1 MKFERFQWLKLS
13 LMLGAGMT
21 ASSAWSQVVYPE
33 AVPSIGGRVETY
45 RWTDPSFCNVEN
57 GALVGSAY
65 SNSTLTGFSTIPSV
79 LVQVGAKTSA
89 KWVVPIPAGVTRVG
103 VGAQSQ
109 SWGDTIM
116 AISYDGLTPPG
127 SQASYLGFSWLLF
140 PQINSSASL
149 PAGYVYPTNT
159 SFNTVAEAWFM
170 NFTSTGSSIGNPMVL
185 NELSV
190 TALVKDAAM
199 FKQWL
204 QQKEGIC
211 GGSGTPTPTPTPTP
225 TSLTLTQSGD
235 FDTVSRSYVIQGS
248 KAISPASCT
257 YLGGLVGT
265 MTAVDSTRVRV
276 PVPTGASGT
285 FSVQCTSGTDTA
297 TLALNVPVSGGVLTM
312 TPVGIA
318 ADTNGQYPVAG
329 ATNYRVLVQGATGTP
344 VCTATDSLN
353 QASTAL
359 SVTAGS
365 GLGGAFYQVD
375 GTTPDVP
382 TGQTG
387 RTLTLSCTDA
397 GKIGQLALKLT
408 AGQTDPGLKS
418 WLRTEYIA
426 GTTAT
431 GATEARKMIRVT
443 FTPSNAEKAVVTSA
457 AKFWVGAE
465 FILNGWTVDR
475 QLLLKAENGAWRTMD
490 GVTNLLGAPAA
501 KSTANFAT
509 PVTVDVS
516 LDELTETELKT
527 IKVKLFGAYQF
538 ENQLKTFTT
547 PVLDCS
553 SGTSCVVN
561 ELSR

>member
-1 MKFERFQWLKLS
+1 MKFEKFPWLKQGLVLGGVLLS
-13 LMLGAGMT
+13 SGAG
-21 ASSAWSQVVYPE
+21 AQVNYPE
-33 AVPSIGGRVETY
+33 AVPSIGGRIETY
-45 RWTDPSFCNVEN
+45 RWTDPSFCNAEN
-57 GALVGSAY
+57 GSLVGSAY

-109 SWGDTIM
+109 SWGDTVM

-159 SFNTVAEAWFM
+159 SFTTVAEAWFM
-170 NFTSTGSSIGNPMVL
+170 NFTSTGSGIGNPMVL

-211 GGSGTPTPTPTPTP
+211 GGSGPVTPTPTG
-225 TSLTLTQSGD
+225 LTLSQSGD
-235 FDTVSRSYVIQGS
+235 YDASSRSYVILGS
-248 KAISPASCT
+248 KAISPASCS
-257 YLGGLVGT
+257 YLGGFSAS

-276 PVPTGASGT
+276 PVPTGASGS
-285 FSVQCTSGTDTA
+285 FSVQCTSGTDVA
-297 TLALNVPVSGGVLTM
+297 SLALAVPSGGVLTM

-329 ATNYRVLVQGATGTP
+329 ATAYRVLVQGASAAP

-353 QASTAL
+353 QAVTTL

-365 GLGGAFYQVD
+365 GLGGVFYQVD

-387 RTLTLSCTDA
+387 RSLSIACTDA
-397 GKIGQLALKLT
+397 GKLGQLALKLT

-418 WLRTEYIA
+418 WLRTEYTA
-426 GTTAT
+426 GTVAT

-443 FTPSNAEKAVVTSA
+443 FTPSNAEKVVTTSA

-465 FILNGWTVDR
+465 FITNGWTVDR

-501 KSTANFAT
+501 KQAANFAT
-509 PVTVDVS
+509 PVSVDVS

>member
-1 MKFERFQWLKLS
+1 MKFEKFPWLKQGLVLGGVLLS
-13 LMLGAGMT
+13 SGAG
-21 ASSAWSQVVYPE
+21 AQVNYPE
-33 AVPSIGGRVETY
+33 AVPSIGGRIETY
-45 RWTDPSFCNVEN
+45 RWTDPSFCNAEN
-57 GALVGSAY
+57 GSLVGSAY

-109 SWGDTIM
+109 SWGDTVM

-159 SFNTVAEAWFM
+159 SFTTVAEAWFM
-170 NFTSTGSSIGNPMVL
+170 NFTSTGSGIGNPMVL

-211 GGSGTPTPTPTPTP
+211 GGSGPVTPTPTG
-225 TSLTLTQSGD
+225 LTLSQSGD
-235 FDTVSRSYVIQGS
+235 YDASSRSYVILGS
-248 KAISPASCT
+248 KAISPSTCS
-257 YLGGLVGT
+257 YLGGFTGT
-265 MTAVDSTRVRV
+265 MTAVDATRVRV
-276 PVPTGASGT
+276 PVPTGATGS
-285 FSVQCTSGTDTA
+285 FSVQCTSGTDVGSISLTA
-297 TLALNVPVSGGVLTM
+297 PASTGGTLTI

-318 ADTNGQYPVAG
+318 ANTQGQYAIPG
-329 ATNYRVLVQGATGTP
+329 ASAYRVLVQGGTGTP

-353 QASTAL
+353 QAVTSL
-359 SVTAGS
+359 SVTAGTFPS
-365 GLGGAFYQVD
+365 TFLVD
-375 GTTPDVP
+375 GTAPDVSAS
-382 TGQTG
+382 QVG
-387 RTLTLSCTDA
+387 RTLTVGCTDA
-397 GKIGQLALKLT
+397 GRTGQLVLQLT
-408 AGQTDPGLKS
+408 AGQADPGLKS
-418 WLRTEYIA
+418 WLRSEYTA
-426 GTTAT
+426 GTVAT

-443 FTPSNAEKAVVTSA
+443 FTPSNAEKVVTTSA

-465 FILNGWTVDR
+465 FITNGWTVDR

-501 KSTANFAT
+501 KQAANFAT
-509 PVTVDVS
+509 PVSVDVS

>member
-1 MKFERFQWLKLS
+1 MKFEKFPWLKQGLVLCGVLLS
-13 LMLGAGMT
+13 WGAG
-21 ASSAWSQVVYPE
+21 AQVNYPE
-33 AVPSIGGRVETY
+33 AVPSIGGRIETY
-45 RWTDPSFCNVEN
+45 RWTDPSFCNAEN
-57 GALVGSAY
+57 GSLVGSAY

-109 SWGDTIM
+109 SWGDTVM

-159 SFNTVAEAWFM
+159 SFTTVAEAWFM
-170 NFTSTGSSIGNPMVL
+170 NFTSTGSGIGNPMVL

-211 GGSGTPTPTPTPTP
+211 GGSGTPTPTPTTF
-225 TSLTLTQSGD
+225 TLTRSGEYD
-235 FDTVSRSYVIQGS
+235 SASRSYVIQGN
-248 KAISPASCT
+248 KAISPSTCFYT
-257 YLGGLVGT
+257 GGLVGT

-276 PVPTGASGT
+276 PVPSGATGT
-285 FSVQCTSGTDTA
+285 FGVQCTSGVESA
-297 TLALNVPVSGGVLTM
+297 SLSLSVPAGGSLSLV
-312 TPVGIA
+312 PVGIA
-318 ADTNGQYPVAG
+318 LNAQGQYAVAG
-329 ATNYRVLVQGATGTP
+329 ATAYRVMVQGGTAAP
-344 VCTATDSLN
+344 SCTATDSSN
-353 QASTAL
+353 QSVTSLAVAAGSFASTYLA
-359 SVTAGS
+359 
-365 GLGGAFYQVD
+365 D
-375 GTTPDVP
+375 GTTPDVSAN
-382 TGQTG
+382 QVG
-387 RTLTLSCTDA
+387 RTLTVACSEGD
-397 GKIGQLALKLT
+397 KSGQLVLQLT
-408 AGQTDPGLKS
+408 AGQSDPGLKS
-418 WLRTEYIA
+418 WLRTEYTA
-426 GTTAT
+426 GTVAA
-431 GATEARKMIRVT
+431 GATEARKLIKVT
-443 FTPSNAEKAVVTSA
+443 FTPSNAEKIATPST

-465 FILNGWTVDR
+465 FNAYGWTTTR
-475 QLLLKAENGAWRTMD
+475 QLLLKSEAGAWRTMD
-490 GVTNLLGAPAA
+490 GSIDLIGAPVA
-501 KSTANFAT
+501 KTASSFAV

-516 LDELTETELKT
+516 LDELTESQLATV
-527 IKVKLFGAYQF
+527 KVKLFGAYLVGG
-538 ENQLKTFTT
+538 QLKTFTT